1 MQPEKPCAM
10 EFSFTVVAFLVAAS
24 CAVLL
29 HLSMR
34 LKSNRAEAA
43 EADLNAS
50 SACLSLLRI
59 AAGPFFDGLL
69 FIVVMVIGVL
79 VWTSGGAAG
88 KIAGAPVAWGLLAL
102 HLSCAWLSGHVER
115 TCWRACSVGLFWHLL
130 VITCMVSMVLPCG
143 SDGDVLG
150 PTCLS
155 LVIVPCSAM
164 LLDYKSTVLLSLV
177 STGTAACCHV
187 STWAAQP
194 AGPGRLK
201 SSSFDSLVL
210 ALILDAATFFA
221 AFAAASALHF
231 WQHSTV
237 RECAMLRVL
246 TALSDAQVMLDSKL
260 LMLDPSA
267 KFCDI
272 LRMDASDVKALQV
285 VSFLSFLH
293 DEEER
298 LKFKTFLEKS
308 CARSQVSPAAAMR
321 LSMRDAADQRIE
333 VDVFHSP
340 AGKDNHLLVL
350 REVSSHLRV
359 DTSDNMPTGL
369 DALPA
374 VPDIQSTSSCLSR
387 TVTGSD
393 VSCST
398 VRDLPEFSKLVLDVD
413 VSTSRLA
420 VKTATLNFSDEGDVL
435 SFVDY
440 LEPRVRRPF
449 TEWLR
454 MQAAQQNIKEPHVSE
469 ISTVFGRPLDFQVF
483 GTSSRMRSM
492 QVRCVGRTGPEG
504 QDESGS
510 NATQTPTSTLVGDET
525 TGESD
530 SELDALQRLVDEGLA
545 DLDGLEE
552 LLATQ
557 EEALARRC
565 LQVQAKIQS
574 LKAPQPT
581 WTRIE
586 LEQFVQ
592 QM

>member
-1 MQPEKPCAM
+1 M
-10 EFSFTVVAFLVAAS
+10 EFTFTVVAFLVTAGS
-24 CAVLL
+24 AVLL

-34 LKSNRAEAA
+34 LKSKAAEAA
-43 EADLNAS
+43 GADRSAS
-50 SACLSLLRI
+50 SACLSLLRV
-59 AAGPFFDGLL
+59 AAGPFSDGLL
-69 FIVVMVIGVL
+69 FMVVIVIGVL
-79 VWTSGGAAG
+79 VWTSGGEAG
-88 KIAGAPVAWGLLAL
+88 KIAGAPLAWGLLAL
-102 HLSCAWLSGHVER
+102 HLSCAWLSRHVEK

-150 PTCLS
+150 STCLS
-155 LVIVPCSAM
+155 LLLVPCSAM

-187 STWAAQP
+187 STWARP
-194 AGPGRLK
+194 SGPGGSGGPR

-210 ALILDAATFFA
+210 ALILDAMTFFA

-231 WQHSTV
+231 WQRNAV
-237 RECAMLRVL
+237 RESAMLRVL
-246 TALSDAQVMLDSKL
+246 AVLSDAQVMLDSKL
-260 LMLDPSA
+260 LILDPSA

-272 LRMDASDVKALQV
+272 VRMDASDVKALQAL
-285 VSFLSFLH
+285 SFLSFLH
-293 DEEER
+293 DEEEQ
-298 LKFKTFLEKS
+298 LKFKTFLQKS
-308 CARSQVSPAAAMR
+308 CAGSQVSPAAAIH
-321 LSMRDAADQRIE
+321 LSMRDAANKRILVE
-333 VDVFHSP
+333 VFHSP

-359 DTSDNMPTGL
+359 DASGMPTGL
-369 DALPA
+369 DVLPA
-374 VPDIQSTSSCLSR
+374 VPDIQSTNSGFSR
-387 TVTGSD
+387 TVTASD

-398 VRDLPEFSKLVLDVD
+398 VRDLPEFAKLVLDVD
-413 VSTSRLA
+413 VSTRRLA
-420 VKTATLNFSDEGDVL
+420 VKTATLNFSDEGDLL

-454 MQAAQQNIKEPHVSE
+454 MQAAQQTIKEPHVPENSN
-469 ISTVFGRPLDFQVF
+469 VFGRPLDFRVS
-483 GTSSRMRSM
+483 GTSSRMKSM
-492 QVRCVGRTGPEG
+492 QVRCVGRTGPES

-510 NATQTPTSTLVGDET
+510 EAVQTRASTHDET
-525 TGESD
+525 NGESD
-530 SELDALQRLVDEGLA
+530 SELDALQRLVDTGLA
-545 DLDGLEE
+545 DFESLEE

-565 LQVQAKIQS
+565 HEVQARIES

-592 QM
+592 QR